1 MIQTNIFEDIGC
13 GPLCRVN
20 PLTDRGKRFQLMKI
34 LCLTVIPILGVWG
47 FTMYSLS
54 DSVRSKSEIEMAKQS
69 MTIVVMLGR
78 LIHRLQRERDMSVL
92 YLSDLGPGTKS
103 FLLAEYI
110 ATDEAMQELSIWP
123 GELKDNPRE
132 EFRSKANLM
141 SYISQHRN
149 SLNPLT
155 VDLYV
160 EINFYSSITS
170 SHFHSIVLGI
180 TSQLQTSLCPLFR
193 EFLEWLVE
201 NIKGSGFGSTWKTLV
216 AYQKVTRCKED
227 IGVERAYGAMFYAY
241 GGFPSWSDFEF
252 YNEQI
257 HDFKYNYKTAV
268 FYSDIV
274 VPLHTEEVKSQN
286 EFGLNITVIL
296 NYYRKE
302 IQYHV
307 PGQNYTSNEKAK
319 YFFDNMTEYLDS
331 LLLIQEEVA
340 HRISEEVDV
349 VLAQVVVYAVLVVV
363 VIGMCPIIMFS
374 SEALASDI
382 QRYTQTL
389 VHKTTELNIEK
400 HKADTLLFQ
409 MVPKSIAK
417 KLRSQGTYSNSD
429 FFKCATIMFADIFG
443 FNQISMELAPGEVI
457 DLINTF
463 YGVLDERIANYNVY
477 KVEAINDSYMVA
489 SGIPNKD
496 DNHVAEICTLAL
508 DLLHVMNQTSF
519 SFNTSRSIHIRIG
532 IHTGPCRAGVIGTV
546 MLKYCLFGEAVFVA
560 SRMKLKGLPNK
571 VHISDKTVAFLMK
584 SGRFKTKCRGSVDL
598 SSQLRMTTHWLLD
611 RHEFDT
617 GNLGDSGR
625 KKRESF
631 EENMDKYKDVKRN
644 SYQSVTSNES
654 VAIEKAVPP
663 SLLQMPINEWKE
675 EEIFDKY

>member
-1 MIQTNIFEDIGC
+1 MVIVQED
-13 GPLCRVN
+13 L
-20 PLTDRGKRFQLMKI
+20 KR
-34 LCLTVIPILGVWG
+34 
-47 FTMYSLS
+47 
-54 DSVRSKSEIEMAKQS
+54 E
-69 MTIVVMLGR
+69 
-78 LIHRLQRERDMSVL
+78 
-92 YLSDLGPGTKS
+92 
-103 FLLAEYI
+103 
-110 ATDEAMQELSIWP
+110 
-123 GELKDNPRE
+123 
-132 EFRSKANLM
+132 
-141 SYISQHRN
+141 
-149 SLNPLT
+149 
-155 VDLYV
+155 
-160 EINFYSSITS
+160 
-170 SHFHSIVLGI
+170 
-180 TSQLQTSLCPLFR
+180 
-193 EFLEWLVE
+193 
-201 NIKGSGFGSTWKTLV
+201 
-216 AYQKVTRCKED
+216 
-227 IGVERAYGAMFYAY
+227 
-241 GGFPSWSDFEF
+241 
-252 YNEQI
+252 
-257 HDFKYNYKTAV
+257 
-268 FYSDIV
+268 
-274 VPLHTEEVKSQN
+274 
-286 EFGLNITVIL
+286 
-296 NYYRKE
+296 
-302 IQYHV
+302 
-307 PGQNYTSNEKAK
+307 
-319 YFFDNMTEYLDS
+319 
-331 LLLIQEEVA
+331 
-340 HRISEEVDV
+340 
-349 VLAQVVVYAVLVVV
+349 
-363 VIGMCPIIMFS
+363 
-374 SEALASDI
+374 
-382 QRYTQTL
+382 
-389 VHKTTELNIEK
+389 
-400 HKADTLLFQ
+400 

-560 SRMKLKGLPNK
+560 SRMKLKGLQRSIQNEM
-571 VHISDKTVAFLMK
+571 S
-584 SGRFKTKCRGSVDL
+584 
-598 SSQLRMTTHWLLD
+598 